1 MAIKTNI
8 EMQYERDLETYIIEN
23 VKKCI
28 FVLGFIFKKTQV
40 NFYIQEH
47 FLKQKSHLMFC

>member
-1 MAIKTNI
+1 MAIKTNL

-28 FVLGFIFKKTQV
+28 FVLGFIFKKIQV